1 MFDFKI
7 YLHQACLHRIDQ
19 TITLASQA
27 MEDAQNAANQET
39 KSSVGDKYETGR
51 AMMQLEKEKYAQQ
64 LAQAQ
69 DLRQQLE
76 LLNPQLNSTQIQR
89 GTLLRS
95 NEGLYYLSVSLGKI
109 THEGK
114 TVFVLSAASP
124 LGQVLLGKRTGDK
137 ISFQG
142 RSIHILELW

>member
-1 MFDFKI
+1 MLDFKI
-7 YLHQACLHRIDQ
+7 SLHQACLQRIDQ

-76 LLNPQLNSTQIQR
+76 LLNPQHNSTQIQR

-95 NEGLYYLSVSLGKI
+95 NEGLYYLSISLGKI
-109 THEGK
+109 THESK

-124 LGQVLLGKRTGDK
+124 LGQVLLGKKAGDK
-137 ISFQG
+137 ISFQS